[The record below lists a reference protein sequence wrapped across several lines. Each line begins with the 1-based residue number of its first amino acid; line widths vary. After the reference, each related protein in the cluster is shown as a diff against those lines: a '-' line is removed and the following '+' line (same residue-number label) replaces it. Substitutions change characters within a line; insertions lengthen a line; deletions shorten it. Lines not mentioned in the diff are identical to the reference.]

1 MDEDPRPNQ
10 ALIFGM
16 VGEMLLAVISLLL
29 GWLSGV
35 NVVQPFLG
43 RTLSVDLTVGFFA
56 TLPLL
61 LGMLL
66 VDRSHLALF
75 KQLRD
80 VINRMILPF
89 LSGASVWMLA
99 LISLAAGIGE
109 ELLFRGLIQQ
119 GLAQGWSTQG
129 GSAEVGFVVAW
140 LVAGVLFGLA
150 HAMTRGYFI
159 LAVLA
164 GLYLGFLYWYFES
177 LLIPITCHAFY
188 DFFALL
194 YLMRRNE

>member
-43 RTLSVDLTVGFFA
+43 RALSVDLTVGFFA

-89 LSGASVWMLA
+89 LSGASVWMLR
-99 LISLAAGIGE
+99 
-109 ELLFRGLIQQ
+109 LLVQMCSFC
-119 GLAQGWSTQG
+119 
-129 GSAEVGFVVAW
+129 
-140 LVAGVLFGLA
+140 
-150 HAMTRGYFI
+150 
-159 LAVLA
+159 
-164 GLYLGFLYWYFES
+164 FE
-177 LLIPITCHAFY
+177 
-188 DFFALL
+188 
-194 YLMRRNE
+194 M